1 LRKKSGGKNIRENFA
16 HQLTREQIEEFRLMP
31 AKAKLQWLEDANNF
45 IIAFLDRSKRIRWDE
60 RRANSKG
67 RG

>member
-1 LRKKSGGKNIRENFA
+1 MKKKSGGKNIRENFA

-31 AKAKLQWLEDANNF
+31 AKARLQWLEDANNF
-45 IIAFLDRSKRIRWDE
+45 IFAFLDQSKRIRWDE